1 MGTHTP
7 DTTTTTKVNKT
18 GSRGREGQ
26 REREN
31 ENTANEVISN
41 FLFYFSAMRANYCR
55 CCFVF
60 FSLLLVLLLRLLL
73 RWPVLCDDCPGIG
86 QNVACDDNIL
96 VQLGH

>member
-18 GSRGREGQ
+18 GAQGREG
-26 REREN
+26 ESEN

-60 FSLLLVLLLRLLL
+60 FFSLDLLLRLLL
-73 RWPVLCDDCPGIG
+73 RWPVLCDDCLGIG
-86 QNVACDDNIL
+86 QNVACDDNTL